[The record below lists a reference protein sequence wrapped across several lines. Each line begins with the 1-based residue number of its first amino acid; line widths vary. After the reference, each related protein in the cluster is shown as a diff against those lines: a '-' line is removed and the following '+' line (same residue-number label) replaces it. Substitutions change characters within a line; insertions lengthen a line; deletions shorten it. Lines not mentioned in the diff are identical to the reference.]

1 MIKRSYKELIRFKT
15 FEERYNYLKLI
26 GSVGQS
32 TFGFDRY
39 LNQALYNSE
48 KWRKV
53 RREVI
58 IRDNGFD
65 LGINDM
71 PISSKIIIHHMN
83 PITEEDILNQNEE
96 IFDPN
101 YLICVSER
109 THNAIHYSTEKIA
122 IRICLYR
129 KKTWRYKA
137 MVILRRILL

>member
-58 IRDNGFD
+58 IRDNGCD
-65 LGINDM
+65 LGIDDI
-71 PISSKIIIHHMN
+71 PISGKIIIHHMN

-109 THNAIHYSTEKIA
+109 THNAIHYSTEKLQYGSVYIE
-122 IRICLYR
+122 R
-129 KKTWRYKA
+129 KPGDTKLW
-137 MVILRRILL
+137 